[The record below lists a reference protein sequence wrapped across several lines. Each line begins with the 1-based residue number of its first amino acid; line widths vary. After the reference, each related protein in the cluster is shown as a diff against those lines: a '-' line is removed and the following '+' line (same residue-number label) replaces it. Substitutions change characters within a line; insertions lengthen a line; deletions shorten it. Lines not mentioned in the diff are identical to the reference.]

1 MPLDKDWQPSFG
13 TIFTWFAMDRHG
25 RIAVMVNNCFGP
37 IPSSLLAIPELE
49 EKLDSIN
56 EFMWEESREFQSYP
70 KNKEGRTLL
79 DIYRFRRHLKP
90 SSRDE
95 MERIV
100 LESSNFYQEL
110 TEYSLPSIKGF
121 YVYHALEDYVSSED
135 NPIGYEGDAKIGD
148 YFRYLIPTVYASIED
163 FPEEL
168 RSLIAVSDTLDFTVD
183 RAIFSMS
190 INQSFKRSFNQ
201 RK

>member
-1 MPLDKDWQPSFG
+1 MPLDKDWQPGFG

-49 EKLDSIN
+49 EKLDSLN

-135 NPIGYEGDAKIGD
+135 NPIGYEGDAEIGD
-148 YFRYLIPTVYASIED
+148 YFRYLIPTVCASIED
-163 FPEEL
+163 FHEEL

-190 INQSFKRSFNQ
+190 INQSFKRFFNQ

>member
-49 EKLDSIN
+49 KKLDSIN

-70 KNKEGRTLL
+70 KNKEGQTLL

-110 TEYSLPSIKGF
+110 TEYSLPSIKGL

-135 NPIGYEGDAKIGD
+135 NPIGYEGDAEIGD
-148 YFRYLIPTVYASIED
+148 YFRYLIPTACASIED

-201 RK
+201 QT